1 MGRGWR
7 ELVMTAVMGCGGAGQ
22 GSGAGVQV
30 DVLEDGRA
38 RVVELGTGKA
48 QTVERAS
55 LPAGAREGDVVV
67 DGRLD
72 PELRA
77 RLTREVAE
85 IRRRLAVP
93 VPTEFDLE
101 GSEDPPLTIPR
112 EK

>member
-1 MGRGWR
+1 
-7 ELVMTAVMGCGGAGQ
+7 MTAVMGCGGAGQ
-22 GSGAGVQV
+22 GSGQGMQV
-30 DVLEDGRA
+30 DDMDNGRA
-38 RVVELGTGKA
+38 RVVDLGTGKA
-48 QTVERAS
+48 RMVDQSS

-85 IRRRLAVP
+85 IRKRLAVP
-93 VPTEFDLE
+93 VPPGFDLE
-101 GSEDPPLTIPR
+101 GSEDPPLTTRR